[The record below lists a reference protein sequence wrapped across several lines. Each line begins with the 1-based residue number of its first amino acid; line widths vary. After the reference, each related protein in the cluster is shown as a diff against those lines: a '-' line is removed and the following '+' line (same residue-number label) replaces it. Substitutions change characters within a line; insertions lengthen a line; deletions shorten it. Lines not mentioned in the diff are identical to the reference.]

1 VTTTDQPAPTL
12 DASEAPDAA
21 PDDAPEPRNDRLLY
35 GLSAGHGVK
44 HFGQGAVLLLIPELK
59 ATLGLSDIAVGAMF
73 GARDAS
79 SGLTNI
85 PAGLLTDMYRHR
97 VPLLLMVSMTFV
109 GIGYLMIGLSSWYW
123 LTLVAL
129 MVIGA
134 GTSLWH
140 APAFSELAVRYP
152 ERRGFAMAAHSTG
165 AQIGNT
171 TAPVGIGLLL
181 GGISYF
187 GVEWAGLDWR
197 TVALLLVVPAFVTV
211 FVILAR
217 FKGGSPEDH
226 ADISLSQYLTASG
239 RLLRN
244 PAVLAQALLHALR
257 GASHNSIQ
265 LFLVIYMAEEL
276 AYSDLAIGF
285 HVSLLTLA
293 GIGSTP
299 ILGMLSDRLGRRVVS
314 TASMAAIALFVLGF
328 LWADDGWMLTVN
340 VILLGV
346 FLFSIMPVIVAA
358 AMDATDVGSEGTSV
372 AVLFAGGSLIGAV
385 APAVAGAI
393 NTSWNFDGVVIF
405 VATLAAVGALIS
417 LVAPRGRPTPV

>member
-1 VTTTDQPAPTL
+1 MAIEQTAAELQNPGPAPRR
-12 DASEAPDAA
+12 SY
-21 PDDAPEPRNDRLLY
+21 RLLY
-35 GLSAGHGVK
+35 GLSAGHAVK
-44 HFGQGAVLLLIPELK
+44 HFGQGAVLLLIPEVK
-59 ATLGLSDIAVGAMF
+59 STLSISDVALGAMF

-79 SGLTNI
+79 AGLTNV

-97 VPLLLMVSMTFV
+97 VPLLLMISMTFV
-109 GIGYLMIGLSSWYW
+109 GAGYFMIGVSNWYW
-123 LTLVAL
+123 LTLIAL

-181 GGISYF
+181 GGVSYL
-187 GVEWAGLDWR
+187 GVEWAGLQWR
-197 TVALLLVVPAFVTV
+197 TVAFLLVVPAFLTIA
-211 FVILAR
+211 VIMAR

-226 ADISLSQYLTASG
+226 PDISLREYLSASG
-239 RLLRN
+239 RLLRS

-257 GASHNSIQ
+257 GAAHNSIQ
-265 LFLVIYMAEEL
+265 LFLVIYMAEQL
-276 AYSDLAIGF
+276 NYGDFAIGV

-299 ILGMLSDRLGRRVVS
+299 VLGSLSDRFGRRAVS
-314 TASMAAIALFVLGF
+314 TASMAAIGLFTLGF
-328 LWADDGWMLTVN
+328 LWADHGWLLTLDV
-340 VILLGV
+340 VLLGV

-358 AMDATDVGSEGTSV
+358 AMDATDAGSEGTSV

-385 APAVAGAI
+385 APAIAGAV
-393 NTSWNFDGVVIF
+393 NTNWNFDGVVIF
-405 VATLAAVGALIS
+405 VAALAIAGALLS
-417 LVAPRGRPTPV
+417 FLAPRPHHTPA